1 MTWPALCALLA
12 ALAATVGV
20 VAMWHWRRR
29 FGRAALIAA
38 ASVAA
43 LLTLLLASGQTVSL
57 VFESCVGGL
66 LGVAGVTLASALV
79 VRFLFP
85 RLTSRRHA
93 PAVAILSAILVV
105 AQLGAALG
113 LWASADPGAQLGTIP
128 VARSEAEILAL
139 RDASRGERLFGVLTE
154 ATAGAAV
161 RVQAGGEPRT
171 IASYAC
177 GRVGSAV
184 AAFFPAQIEIAFGD
198 GATILAQ
205 GPISARGVWNWP
217 ESGRRVG
224 ECALRAGDPVVIWS
238 DVAEARVIGS
248 GRRVGALVETRL
260 LAQGSLESFR
270 RDYIPRAVFTGRLFI
285 AVAAFAAALA
295 LVPLVAGVRRWW
307 HLRRHGAPDTA
318 GRRLIVTWK

>member
-1 MTWPALCALLA
+1 MTWPVLCA
-12 ALAATVGV
+12 ALAALVATAGV

-29 FGRAALIAA
+29 FARAALIAA

-43 LLTLLLASGQTVSL
+43 LLALLLASGRTVSL
-57 VFESCVGGL
+57 VFESCVGP
-66 LGVAGVTLASALV
+66 LGVAGVTLATALM

-93 PAVAILSAILVV
+93 TAVAVLSAILVV

-139 RDASRGERLFGVLTE
+139 RDASRRERLFGVLTE
-154 ATAGAAV
+154 ATAGAAA
-161 RVQAGGEPRT
+161 RVQAAGERRT

-198 GATILAQ
+198 GPTILAQ
-205 GPISARGVWNWP
+205 GPVSARSVWNWP
-217 ESGRRVG
+217 ESGRHVG

-238 DVAEARVIGS
+238 DVAEARVVGS

-260 LAQGSLESFR
+260 VAHGSLESFR
-270 RDYIPRAVFTGRLFI
+270 REYTPKAVFTGRLFI

-295 LVPLVAGVRRWW
+295 LVPLIAGVRRWW
-307 HLRRHGAPDTA
+307 YLRRHGAPDTA
-318 GRRLIVTWK
+318 GRRIIVTRK